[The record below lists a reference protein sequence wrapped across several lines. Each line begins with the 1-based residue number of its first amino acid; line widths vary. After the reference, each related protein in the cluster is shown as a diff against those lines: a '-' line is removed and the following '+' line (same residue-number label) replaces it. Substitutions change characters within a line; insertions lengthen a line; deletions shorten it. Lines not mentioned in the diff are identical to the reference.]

1 MEQTIVRD
9 TRVLRSTLPMLAAF
23 VMAISGIQADARAIG
38 PVQLKSVDGSM
49 TVSGTLL
56 AYDVA
61 SYIIETD
68 LGILQFSAGSVEC
81 IGAPCPTVVK

>member
-1 MEQTIVRD
+1 MEQAIVRD
-9 TRVLRSTLPMLAAF
+9 TRVLRGVLPILAAAI
-23 VMAISGIQADARAIG
+23 MAISGAQADAREIG
-38 PVQLKSVDGSM
+38 AVQLKSVDGSM

-81 IGAPCPTVVK
+81 IGAPCPTVIK